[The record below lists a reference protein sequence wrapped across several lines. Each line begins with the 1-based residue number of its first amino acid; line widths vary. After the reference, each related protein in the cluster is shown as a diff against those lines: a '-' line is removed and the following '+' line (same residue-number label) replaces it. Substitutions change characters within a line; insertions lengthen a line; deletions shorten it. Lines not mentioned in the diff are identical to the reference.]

1 MGVYGTKNALEWS
14 SILRASRRLTD
25 IIIMANGS
33 VEAIELR
40 GFRKNS
46 DIYVAIG
53 LIGILA
59 LMIIP
64 LPAFIL
70 DIFLA
75 ANITIAL
82 SILLICLYTVQP
94 LDFSVFPSVLLV
106 TTLFRLALN
115 IASTRLILLHG
126 SEGGDAAGA
135 VIKAFGQFVVGGN
148 YIVGAVLFLILVVI
162 NFVVI
167 TKGAGRVAEV
177 AARFT
182 LDAMPGK
189 QMAIDADL
197 SAGLLTD
204 KEAKLRRMKISREA
218 DFYGSMDGASKF
230 VRGDAVAGIMIVL
243 INIFGGLII
252 GVWQQGMP
260 LMNALTNYTLLTIGE
275 GLVAQI
281 PALVISTAAGI
292 LVTRSADENSFGQ
305 ELTGQFMNYP
315 KAFFVSSGVMFLF
328 ALIPGLPHFAFLLL
342 AGVTFLIGKMAREK
356 AEVIE
361 ESVVSET
368 TAGEESIDQ
377 ASNIRP
383 LDVLELEVGYGL
395 VPMVDAAQNG
405 ELLERI
411 RSIRRQTAQ
420 KMGFVVPPIHIHDN
434 LQLKPYEYNL
444 LIRGAR
450 VGGSEL
456 TGQYLAMDSGTVTA
470 NLPGMTTKEPVFGLP
485 AVWIRSEDR
494 DQAQINGYT
503 VVDSTT
509 VVATHISEIIK
520 RYSHELVGRQE
531 MQQLL
536 DNVAVTAPK
545 VVDELI
551 PNLLNL
557 GTVLRVVKSLLKE
570 GVSIRDMRTI
580 LESLADYASL
590 TKDPDVLTEFVRQGL
605 GRFIVDQ
612 YKLEDDTLFLVTI
625 DREVEDMIAEAIQP
639 SDQGSYLAIEPAVA
653 QQIITSVRGMSE
665 RFGSSGAQ
673 PLLLASPSIRRH
685 VRKLIE
691 RFVPHMA
698 VLSHNE
704 IPQNVKIQSLG
715 VVSLNAG

>member
-1 MGVYGTKNALEWS
+1 MQN
-14 SILRASRRLTD
+14 RRFHTTRIKAADRDLF
-25 IIIMANGS
+25 MANGS
-33 VEAIELR
+33 VEAIELS
-40 GFRKNS
+40 GLRKSS
-46 DIYVAIG
+46 DIYVALG
-53 LIGILA
+53 LIGILS

-64 LPAFIL
+64 LPAFVL
-70 DIFLA
+70 DVFLA

-126 SEGGDAAGA
+126 SEGADSAGA

-204 KEAKLRRMKISREA
+204 KEAKNRRMKVSREA

-230 VRGDAVAGIMIVL
+230 VRGDAVAGIIIVM

-260 LMNALTNYTLLTIGE
+260 FMNALSNYTLLTIGE

-281 PALVISTAAGI
+281 PALIISTAAGI

-305 ELTGQFMNYP
+305 ELTGQFLNYP

-342 AGVTFLIGKMAREK
+342 AGVTFLVGKMAREK
-356 AEVIE
+356 AEVVE
-361 ESVVSET
+361 ETALAEI
-368 TAGEESIDQ
+368 TAGEESIEQ

-395 VPMVDAAQNG
+395 VPMVDAAQSG

-444 LIRGAR
+444 LVRGAR

-456 TGQYLAMDSGTVTA
+456 IGQFLAMDSGSV
-470 NLPGMTTKEPVFGLP
+470 TTKFEGNITREPVFGLP

-494 DQAQINGYT
+494 DQAQICGYT

-509 VVATHISEIIK
+509 VVATHVSEIVK
-520 RYSHELVGRQE
+520 RYSHELIGRQE

-536 DNVAVTAPK
+536 DNVAATAPK

-557 GTVLRVVKSLLKE
+557 GAVLRVVKNLLKE
-570 GVSIRDMRTI
+570 SVSIRDMRTI

-612 YKLEDDTLFLVTI
+612 YKIEDDTLLLVTI

-639 SDQGSYLAIEPAVA
+639 SDQGSFLALEPAIA
-653 QQIITSVRGMSE
+653 QQIITSVRSMSD

-673 PLLLASPSIRRH
+673 PVLLASPSIRRH

-704 IPQNVKIQSLG
+704 IPQNIKIQSLG
-715 VVSLNAG
+715 VVSLNVG

>member
-1 MGVYGTKNALEWS
+1 
-14 SILRASRRLTD
+14 
-25 IIIMANGS
+25 MANGT
-33 VEAIELR
+33 VEAIEL
-40 GFRKNS
+40 GGLRKNS
-46 DIYVAIG
+46 DIYVALA
-53 LIGILA
+53 LIGVLS

-64 LPAFIL
+64 LPAFLL
-70 DIFLA
+70 DVFLA
-75 ANITIAL
+75 TSITIAIV
-82 SILLICLYTVQP
+82 ILLVCLYTTHP
-94 LDFSVFPSVLLV
+94 LDFSVFPSILLV

-126 SEGGDAAGA
+126 SEGVEAAGA

-148 YIVGAVLFLILVVI
+148 YVVGAVIFLILVII

-177 AARFT
+177 TARFT

-197 SAGLLTD
+197 SAGMITE
-204 KEAKLRRMKISREA
+204 KEARARRIKVSREA

-230 VRGDAVAGIMIVL
+230 VRGDAIAGIMIVL

-252 GVWQQGMP
+252 GVFQQGMAVEA
-260 LMNALTNYTLLTIGE
+260 ALTNYTLLTIGE
-275 GLVAQI
+275 GLVAQV
-281 PALVISTAAGI
+281 PALIISTAAGI
-292 LVTRSADENSFGQ
+292 IVTRSADENNFGS
-305 ELTGQFMNYP
+305 EITGQFMNYP
-315 KAFFVSSGVMFLF
+315 KAFYVSSGVLFLF

-342 AGVTFLIGKMAREK
+342 SGVAFLVGKMAREK
-356 AEVIE
+356 AQVVE
-361 ESVVSET
+361 EMAMPDS
-368 TAGEESIDQ
+368 AGGEEASDQ
-377 ASNIRP
+377 AAIRP

-395 VPMVDAAQNG
+395 VPMVDAAQDG

-411 RSIRRQTAQ
+411 RSIRRQYAQ
-420 KMGFVVPPIHIHDN
+420 KLGFVVPPIHIHDN

-444 LIRGAR
+444 LIRGAK

-456 TGQYLAMDSGTVTA
+456 TGQYLAMDSGAVTGA
-470 NLPGMTTKEPVFGLP
+470 IQGVKTKEPVFGLDS
-485 AVWIRSEDR
+485 VWIGSDTR
-494 DQAQINGYT
+494 DEAQVMGYT

-509 VVATHISEIIK
+509 VVATHISEIVK
-520 RYSHELVGRQE
+520 RHAHELVGRQE

-536 DNVAVTAPK
+536 DNLSVTAPK

-557 GTVLRVVKSLLKE
+557 GTVLRVVKGLLKE
-570 GVSIRDMRTI
+570 GVSIRDLRTI
-580 LESLADYASL
+580 LETLADYASL

-612 YKLEDDTLFLVTI
+612 YKLEDDTLCLITMS
-625 DREVEDMIAEAIQP
+625 REVEDVIAEAIQP
-639 SDQGSYLAIEPAVA
+639 SDQGSYLAIEPNTAQLIIGAVRNMA
-653 QQIITSVRGMSE
+653 D
-665 RFGSSGAQ
+665 RFSASGAQ
-673 PLLLASPSIRRH
+673 PVLLASPSIRRH

-715 VVSLNAG
+715 VVSFNVG

>member
-1 MGVYGTKNALEWS
+1 MHKSPIYTTRDKAADRY
-14 SILRASRRLTD
+14 IF
-25 IIIMANGS
+25 MANDT

-46 DIYVAIG
+46 DIYVALG
-53 LIGILA
+53 LIGILS

-64 LPAFIL
+64 LPAFVL

-75 ANITIAL
+75 ANITISL

-126 SEGGDAAGA
+126 SEGAESAGA

-148 YIVGAVLFLILVVI
+148 YIVGAVLFLILVII

-204 KEAKLRRMKISREA
+204 KEAKRRRLKISREA

-260 LMNALTNYTLLTIGE
+260 LMNALSNYTLLTIGE

-305 ELTGQFMNYP
+305 ELTGQFLNYP

-342 AGVTFLIGKMAREK
+342 SGVTFLVGKMAREK
-356 AEVIE
+356 AEVVE
-361 ESVVSET
+361 ETALAEI

-456 TGQYLAMDSGTVTA
+456 TGQYLAMDSGGVTA

-485 AVWIRSEDR
+485 AVWIRGEDR

-509 VVATHISEIIK
+509 VVATHISEVIK

-557 GTVLRVVKSLLKE
+557 GTVLRVVKNLLKE
-570 GVSIRDMRTI
+570 SVSIRDMRTI

-612 YKLEDDTLFLVTI
+612 YKLEDETLFLVTI

-639 SDQGSYLAIEPAVA
+639 SDQGSYLAIEPAAA
-653 QQIITSVRGMSE
+653 QQIIASVRSMSD

-715 VVSLNAG
+715 VVSFNAG

>member
-1 MGVYGTKNALEWS
+1 
-14 SILRASRRLTD
+14 
-25 IIIMANGS
+25 MANGT

-46 DIYVAIG
+46 DIYVAVG

-70 DIFLA
+70 DLFLA

-126 SEGGDAAGA
+126 SEGAESAGA

-148 YIVGAVLFLILVVI
+148 YVVGAVLFLILVVI

-204 KEAKLRRMKISREA
+204 KEAKRRRLKISREA

-260 LMNALTNYTLLTIGE
+260 LMNALSNYTLLTIGE

-305 ELTGQFMNYP
+305 ELTGQFLNYP

-342 AGVTFLIGKMAREK
+342 SGVTFLLGKMAREK
-356 AEVIE
+356 AEVVE
-361 ESVVSET
+361 EAAQAET
-368 TAGEESIDQ
+368 TPGEESIDQ

-456 TGQYLAMDSGTVTA
+456 TGQYLAMDSGAVTA
-470 NLPGMTTKEPVFGLP
+470 ALPGMTTKEPVFGLP
-485 AVWIRSEDR
+485 AVWIRNEDR

-509 VVATHISEIIK
+509 VVATHVSEIIK

-557 GTVLRVVKSLLKE
+557 GTVLRVIKSLLKE

-580 LESLADYASL
+580 LECLADYASL

-612 YKLEDDTLFLVTI
+612 YKLDDETLFLITI
-625 DREVEDMIAEAIQP
+625 DREIEDMIAEAIQP
-639 SDQGSYLAIEPAVA
+639 SDQGSYLAIEPAIA
-653 QQIITSVRGMSE
+653 QQIISSVRSMSD
-665 RFGSSGAQ
+665 RFGASGAQ

-715 VVSLNAG
+715 VVSFNAG

>member
-1 MGVYGTKNALEWS
+1 
-14 SILRASRRLTD
+14 
-25 IIIMANGS
+25 MANGT
-33 VEAIELR
+33 VEAIELS
-40 GFRKNS
+40 GLRKNS
-46 DIYVAIG
+46 DIYVAVA
-53 LIGILA
+53 LIGVLA
-59 LMIIP
+59 LMIVP
-64 LPAFIL
+64 LPAFML

-75 ANITIAL
+75 ANLTISLA
-82 SILLICLYTVQP
+82 ILLVCLYTIHP

-126 SEGGDAAGA
+126 SEGVEAAGA

-148 YIVGAVLFLILVVI
+148 YVVGAVLFLILVII

-177 AARFT
+177 QARFT

-197 SAGLLTD
+197 SAGMISEKD
-204 KEAKLRRMKISREA
+204 ARARRIKIAREA

-230 VRGDAVAGIMIVL
+230 VRGDAVAGILIVMV
-243 INIFGGLII
+243 NIFGGLII
-252 GVWQQGMP
+252 GIFQQGMP
-260 LMNALTNYTLLTIGE
+260 IQAALTNYTLLTIGE
-275 GLVAQI
+275 GLVAQL
-281 PALVISTAAGI
+281 PALIISVAAGI
-292 LVTRSADENSFGQ
+292 IVTRSADDDNFGNAI
-305 ELTGQFMNYP
+305 TGQFMNYP
-315 KAFFVSSGVMFLF
+315 KAFYVSSGVLF
-328 ALIPGLPHFAFLLL
+328 VFGLIPGLPHFAFFLLSGVAFL
-342 AGVTFLIGKMAREK
+342 AGKMAREK
-356 AEVIE
+356 AQIVE
-361 ESVVSET
+361 EMALPET
-368 TAGEESIDQ
+368 GAGEESLDG
-377 ASNIRP
+377 ASSIRP

-395 VPMVDAAQNG
+395 VPMVDASQDG

-411 RSIRRQTAQ
+411 RSIRRQFAQ
-420 KMGFVVPPIHIHDN
+420 KMGFIVPPIHIHDN

-456 TGQYLAMDSGTVTA
+456 TGQYLAMDSGAVTFQ
-470 NLPGMTTKEPVFGLP
+470 LPGATTKEPVFGLP
-485 AVWIRSEDR
+485 AVWIGSNDR
-494 DQAQINGYT
+494 DQAQVNGYT

-509 VVATHISEIIK
+509 VVATHISEVIK

-536 DNVAVTAPK
+536 DNVAVNAPK
-545 VVDELI
+545 VVEELI
-551 PNLLNL
+551 PALLSL
-557 GTVLRVVKSLLKE
+557 GTVLRVIKGLLKE

-580 LESLADYASL
+580 LETLADYASL

-612 YKLEDDTLFLVTI
+612 YKLEDDTLCLITL
-625 DREVEDMIAEAIQP
+625 DREIEDTIAEAIQP
-639 SDQGSYLAIEPAVA
+639 SDQGSFLAIEPNTA
-653 QQIITSVRGMSE
+653 QQIITMIRSMAE
-665 RFGSSGAQ
+665 RFNVSGAQ
-673 PLLLASPSIRRH
+673 PVLLASPSIRRH

-715 VVSLNAG
+715 VVSINAG

>member
-1 MGVYGTKNALEWS
+1 
-14 SILRASRRLTD
+14 
-25 IIIMANGS
+25 MANGS
-33 VEAIELR
+33 VEAIELS

-46 DIYVAIG
+46 DIYVALG

-64 LPAFIL
+64 LPAFVL

-75 ANITIAL
+75 ANITVAL
-82 SILLICLYTVQP
+82 SILLICLYTIQP

-126 SEGGDAAGA
+126 SEGAESAGA

-148 YIVGAVLFLILVVI
+148 YVVGAVLFLILVII

-204 KEAKLRRMKISREA
+204 KEAKIRRMKISREA

-230 VRGDAVAGIMIVL
+230 VRGDAIAGILIVL
-243 INIFGGLII
+243 VNIFGGLII

-260 LMNALTNYTLLTIGE
+260 IMDALANYTLLTIGE
-275 GLVAQI
+275 GLVAQV

-305 ELTGQFMNYP
+305 ELTGQFLNYP
-315 KAFFVSSGVMFLF
+315 KAFFVASGVMFLF

-342 AGVTFLIGKMAREK
+342 SAVAFLVAKMAREK
-356 AEVIE
+356 AEVVE
-361 ESVVSET
+361 ESAVAET

-450 VGGSEL
+450 IGGSEL
-456 TGQYLAMDSGTVTA
+456 TGQYLAMDSGGVTA
-470 NLPGMTTKEPVFGLP
+470 TLPGVATKEPVFGLP
-485 AVWIRSEDR
+485 AVWIRNEER

-536 DNVAVTAPK
+536 DNVAVLAPK

-551 PNLLNL
+551 PALLNL
-557 GTVLRVVKSLLKE
+557 GTVLRVVKNLLKE

-612 YKLEDDTLFLVTI
+612 YKREDETLFLVTM
-625 DREVEDMIAEAIQP
+625 DREVEDTIAEAIQP
-639 SDQGSYLAIEPAVA
+639 SDQGNYLAIEPAVA
-653 QQIITSVRGMSE
+653 QQIIASVRMMSE

-673 PLLLASPSIRRH
+673 PVLLASPSIRRH
-685 VRKLIE
+685 VRKLNE

-704 IPQNVKIQSLG
+704 IPQNIKIQSLG
-715 VVSLNAG
+715 VVSFNAG

>member
-1 MGVYGTKNALEWS
+1 
-14 SILRASRRLTD
+14 
-25 IIIMANGS
+25 MANGTA
-33 VEAIELR
+33 EAIELR

-46 DIYVAIG
+46 DIYVALA
-53 LIGILA
+53 LIGILS

-64 LPAFIL
+64 LPAFFL

-75 ANITIAL
+75 ANITVAL
-82 SILLICLYTVQP
+82 AILMICLYTEQP

-126 SEGGDAAGA
+126 SEGAESAGA

-148 YIVGAVLFLILVVI
+148 YVVGTVIFLILVII

-197 SAGLLTD
+197 SAGLITD
-204 KEAKLRRMKISREA
+204 REAKARRSKVAREA

-230 VRGDAVAGIMIVL
+230 VRGDAVAGILIVMV
-243 INIFGGLII
+243 NIFGGLII

-260 LMNALTNYTLLTIGE
+260 LMNALSNYTLLTIGE

-281 PALVISTAAGI
+281 PALIISTAAGV

-305 ELTGQFMNYP
+305 ELTGQFLNYP
-315 KAFFVSSGVMFLF
+315 KAFYVSSGVLFLF

-342 AGVTFLIGKMAREK
+342 SGVTFLVGKMAREK
-356 AEVIE
+356 AQIVEDAAALPE
-361 ESVVSET
+361 A

-444 LIRGAR
+444 LIRGAK

-456 TGQYLAMDSGTVTA
+456 TGQYLAMDSGGVTSS
-470 NLPGMTTKEPVFGLP
+470 LPGTPTKEPVFGLP
-485 AVWIRSEDR
+485 AVWIRGEER
-494 DQAQINGYT
+494 DLAQVNGYT

-536 DNVAVTAPK
+536 DNVAVSAPK

-551 PNLLNL
+551 PGLLNL
-557 GTVLRVVKSLLKE
+557 GTVLRVIKNLLKE
-570 GVSIRDMRTI
+570 GVSVRDMRTI
-580 LESLADYASL
+580 LECLADYASL

-612 YKLEDDTLFLVTI
+612 YKLDDDSLYLITL
-625 DREVEDMIAEAIQP
+625 DREVEDLIAEAIQP
-639 SDQGSYLAIEPAVA
+639 SDQGSYLAIEPAAA
-653 QQIITSVRGMSE
+653 QQIISAIRNMSE
-665 RFGSSGAQ
+665 RFGMSGAQ
-673 PLLLASPSIRRH
+673 PVLLASPSIRRH

-715 VVSLNAG
+715 VVSSNAG

>member
-1 MGVYGTKNALEWS
+1 VGIYGMKNALGGGFDTS
-14 SILRASRRLTD
+14 CDKAVGRSF
-25 IIIMANGS
+25 IMANGS

-46 DIYVAIG
+46 DIYVAVG

-64 LPAFIL
+64 LPAFVL
-70 DIFLA
+70 DVFLA

-126 SEGGDAAGA
+126 SEGAESAGA

-148 YIVGAVLFLILVVI
+148 YIVGAVLFLILVII

-204 KEAKLRRMKISREA
+204 KEAKRRRLKISREA

-260 LMNALTNYTLLTIGE
+260 LMNALSNYTLLTIGE

-305 ELTGQFMNYP
+305 ELTGQFLNYP

-342 AGVTFLIGKMAREK
+342 SGVTFLIGKTAREK
-356 AEVIE
+356 AEVVE
-361 ESVVSET
+361 EAAQAEAT
-368 TAGEESIDQ
+368 PGEESIDQ

-395 VPMVDAAQNG
+395 VPMVDAAQSG

-456 TGQYLAMDSGTVTA
+456 TGQYLAMDSGAVTA

-485 AVWIRSEDR
+485 AIWIRNEDR

-509 VVATHISEIIK
+509 VVATHVSEIIK

-580 LESLADYASL
+580 LESLADYAAL

-639 SDQGSYLAIEPAVA
+639 SDQGSYLAIEPAIA
-653 QQIITSVRGMSE
+653 QQIISSVRSMSE
-665 RFGSSGAQ
+665 RFGTSGAQ

-715 VVSLNAG
+715 VVSFNAG

>member
-1 MGVYGTKNALEWS
+1 
-14 SILRASRRLTD
+14 
-25 IIIMANGS
+25 MANGTVS
-33 VEAIELR
+33 AIELS
-40 GFRKNS
+40 GLRKNS
-46 DIYVAIG
+46 DIYVAVA
-53 LIGILA
+53 LIGVLS

-64 LPAFIL
+64 LPAFLL
-70 DIFLA
+70 DVFLA
-75 ANITIAL
+75 TSITLAL
-82 SILLICLYTVQP
+82 CILLVCLYTKHP
-94 LDFSVFPSVLLV
+94 LDFSVFPSILLV

-126 SEGGDAAGA
+126 SEGVEAAGS

-148 YIVGAVLFLILVVI
+148 YVVGAVIFLILVII

-177 AARFT
+177 TARFT

-197 SAGLLTD
+197 SAGMITEKD
-204 KEAKLRRMKISREA
+204 ARARRIKISREA

-230 VRGDAVAGIMIVL
+230 VRGDAVAGILIVL
-243 INIFGGLII
+243 VNIFGGLII
-252 GVWQQGMP
+252 GVFQQGMP
-260 LMNALTNYTLLTIGE
+260 IQTALTNYTLLTIGE

-281 PALVISTAAGI
+281 PALIISTAAGI
-292 LVTRSADENSFGQ
+292 IVTRSADEDNFGN
-305 ELTGQFMNYP
+305 EITGQFMNYP
-315 KAFFVSSGVMFLF
+315 KAFYVSSGVLFLF

-342 AGVTFLIGKMAREK
+342 SGATLLAGKMAREK
-356 AEVIE
+356 AQIVEEAGSLDEVGSSE
-361 ESVVSET
+361 ESE
-368 TAGEESIDQ
+368 DQ
-377 ASNIRP
+377 ASSIRP

-395 VPMVDAAQNG
+395 VPMVDASQDG

-411 RSIRRQTAQ
+411 RSIRRQYAQ
-420 KMGFVVPPIHIHDN
+420 KLGFVVPPIHIHDN

-456 TGQYLAMDSGTVTA
+456 TGQYLAMDSGAVTGTLEGA
-470 NLPGMTTKEPVFGLP
+470 STKEPVFGLP
-485 AVWIRSEDR
+485 SVWISSDR
-494 DQAQINGYT
+494 RDDAQVKGYT

-509 VVATHISEIIK
+509 VVATHISEIVK
-520 RYSHELVGRQE
+520 RHAHELVGRQE

-536 DNVAVTAPK
+536 DNLAVSAPK
-545 VVDELI
+545 VVEELV

-557 GTVLRVVKSLLKE
+557 GTILRVVKSLLKE
-570 GVSIRDMRTI
+570 AVSIRDLRTI
-580 LESLADYASL
+580 METLADYASL
-590 TKDPDVLTEFVRQGL
+590 TKDPDVLAEFVRQGL

-612 YKLEDDTLFLVTI
+612 YKLEDDTLYLITLT
-625 DREVEDMIAEAIQP
+625 REVEDIIAEAIQP
-639 SDQGSYLAIEPAVA
+639 SDQGSFLAIEPNTA
-653 QQIITSVRGMSE
+653 QQIITAIRTMAD
-665 RFGSSGAQ
+665 RFGMSGAQ
-673 PLLLASPSIRRH
+673 PVLLASPSIRRH

-715 VVSLNAG
+715 VVSINVG

>member
-1 MGVYGTKNALEWS
+1 MQKMAVQYDTRQGGLL
-14 SILRASRRLTD
+14 ILP
-25 IIIMANGS
+25 MANGS
-33 VEAIELR
+33 VEAIELS

-64 LPAFIL
+64 LPAFVL

-82 SILLICLYTVQP
+82 SILLICLYTIQP

-126 SEGGDAAGA
+126 SEGAESAGA

-148 YIVGAVLFLILVVI
+148 YIVGAVLFLILVII

-204 KEAKLRRMKISREA
+204 KEAKRRRLKISREA

-252 GVWQQGMP
+252 GIWQQGMP
-260 LMNALTNYTLLTIGE
+260 LMNALSNYTLLTIGE

-305 ELTGQFMNYP
+305 EMTGQFLNYP

-328 ALIPGLPHFAFLLL
+328 ALIPGLPHFAFFLLSGI
-342 AGVTFLIGKMAREK
+342 AFLLGKMAREK
-356 AEVIE
+356 AEIVE
-361 ESVVSET
+361 ETAVAEA

-395 VPMVDAAQNG
+395 VPMVDASQNG

-485 AVWIRSEDR
+485 AVWIRGEDR

-536 DNVAVTAPK
+536 DNVAVSAPK

-625 DREVEDMIAEAIQP
+625 DREIEDLIAEAIQP
-639 SDQGSYLAIEPAVA
+639 SDQGSYLAIEPAIA
-653 QQIITSVRGMSE
+653 QQIITSVRTLSE
-665 RFGSSGAQ
+665 RFGMSGAQ
-673 PLLLASPSIRRH
+673 PVLLASPSIRRH

-715 VVSLNAG
+715 VVSLNVG

>member
-1 MGVYGTKNALEWS
+1 
-14 SILRASRRLTD
+14 
-25 IIIMANGS
+25 MANGA
-33 VEAIELR
+33 VEAIELS

-46 DIYVAIG
+46 DIYVAVA
-53 LIGILA
+53 LIGILS

-64 LPAFIL
+64 LPAFLL

-82 SILLICLYTVQP
+82 VILLVCLYTIHP
-94 LDFSVFPSVLLV
+94 LDFSVFPSILLV

-115 IASTRLILLHG
+115 IASTRLILMHG
-126 SEGGDAAGA
+126 SEGVEAAGS

-148 YIVGAVLFLILVVI
+148 YVVGAVIFLILVII

-177 AARFT
+177 TARFT

-197 SAGLLTD
+197 SAGMITE
-204 KEAKLRRMKISREA
+204 KEARTRRLRISREA

-230 VRGDAVAGIMIVL
+230 VRGDAIAGILIVL
-243 INIFGGLII
+243 VNIFGGLII
-252 GVWQQGMP
+252 GVFQQGMP
-260 LMNALTNYTLLTIGE
+260 IQAALTNYTLLTVGE

-281 PALVISTAAGI
+281 PALIISTAAGI
-292 LVTRSADENSFGQ
+292 IVTRSADENNFGT
-305 ELTGQFMNYP
+305 EISGQFLNYP
-315 KAFFVSSGVMFLF
+315 KAFYVSSGVMFLF

-342 AGVTFLIGKMAREK
+342 SGATFLAGKMAREK
-356 AEVIE
+356 AQ
-361 ESVVSET
+361 VVEDMAMPE
-368 TAGEESIDQ
+368 AGEGEETLDQ
-377 ASNIRP
+377 GSAIRP

-395 VPMVDAAQNG
+395 VPMVDASQDG

-411 RSIRRQTAQ
+411 RSIRRQYAQ
-420 KMGFVVPPIHIHDN
+420 KLGFVVPPIHIHDN
-434 LQLKPYEYNL
+434 LQLKPYEYTL

-456 TGQYLAMDSGTVTA
+456 TGQYLAMDSGSVTSA
-470 NLPGMTTKEPVFGLP
+470 VSGVGIKEPVFGLP
-485 AVWIRSEDR
+485 AVWISGDKR
-494 DQAQINGYT
+494 DEAQINGYT

-520 RYSHELVGRQE
+520 RHAHELVGRQE
-531 MQQLL
+531 IQQLL
-536 DNVAVTAPK
+536 DNVAITAPK
-545 VVDELI
+545 VVEELI

-557 GTVLRVVKSLLKE
+557 GTVLRVVKNLLKE

-580 LESLADYASL
+580 LETLADYAGL
-590 TKDPDVLTEFVRQGL
+590 TKDPDVLSEFVRQGL

-612 YKLEDDTLFLVTI
+612 FTMEDDSLSLFTL
-625 DREVEDMIAEAIQP
+625 DREVEDIIAEAIQP
-639 SDQGSYLAIEPAVA
+639 SDQGSYLAIEPNVA
-653 QQIITSVRGMSE
+653 QQIITSIRSMSE
-665 RFGSSGAQ
+665 RCGMSGAQ
-673 PLLLASPSIRRH
+673 PVLLASPSIRRH

-691 RFVPHMA
+691 RFVPHLA

-715 VVSLNAG
+715 VVNIHVG

>member
-1 MGVYGTKNALEWS
+1 
-14 SILRASRRLTD
+14 
-25 IIIMANGS
+25 MANGTTDT
-33 VEAIELR
+33 IELR

-46 DIYVAIG
+46 DIYVAIA
-53 LIGILA
+53 LIGVLS
-59 LMIIP
+59 LMVIP
-64 LPAFIL
+64 LPAFFL
-70 DIFLA
+70 DLFLA
-75 ANITIAL
+75 TNITIAL
-82 SILLICLYTVQP
+82 SILLVCLYTQHP

-126 SEGGDAAGA
+126 SEGVEAAGA

-148 YIVGAVLFLILVVI
+148 YVVGAVIFLILVII

-177 AARFT
+177 TARFT

-197 SAGLLTD
+197 SAGMITE
-204 KEAKLRRMKISREA
+204 KEAKARRIKISREA

-230 VRGDAVAGIMIVL
+230 VRGDAVAGILIVMV
-243 INIFGGLII
+243 NIFGGLVI

-260 LMNALTNYTLLTIGE
+260 LQAALANYTLLTIGE

-281 PALVISTAAGI
+281 PALIISTAAGI
-292 LVTRSADENSFGQ
+292 IVTRSADENNFGV
-305 ELTGQFMNYP
+305 EITGQFMNYP
-315 KAFFVSSGVMFLF
+315 KAFYVSSGVLFLF
-328 ALIPGLPHFAFLLL
+328 AMIPGLPHFAFLLL
-342 AGVTFLIGKMAREK
+342 SGATLLVGKMAREK
-356 AEVIE
+356 AQVVAEEVGAPE
-361 ESVVSET
+361 AAS
-368 TAGEESIDQ
+368 GEEAIDQ
-377 ASNIRP
+377 ASTIRP

-395 VPMVDAAQNG
+395 VPMVDASQDG

-411 RSIRRQTAQ
+411 RSIRRQYAQ

-434 LQLKPYEYNL
+434 LQLRPYEYNL

-456 TGQYLAMDSGTVTA
+456 TGQYLAMDSGAVTSA
-470 NLPGMTTKEPVFGLP
+470 LPGNATKEPVFGLP
-485 AVWIRSEDR
+485 AVWIRSDDR
-494 DQAQINGYT
+494 DQAQVSGYT

-520 RYSHELVGRQE
+520 RYAHELVGRQE
-531 MQQLL
+531 LQQLL
-536 DNVAVTAPK
+536 DNVAVSAPK
-545 VVDELI
+545 VVEELI
-551 PNLLNL
+551 PNQLNL
-557 GTVLRVVKSLLKE
+557 GTVLRVVKGLLKE

-580 LESLADYASL
+580 LETLADYAGL

-612 YKLEDDTLFLVTI
+612 YKLDDDTLYLI
-625 DREVEDMIAEAIQP
+625 ALDREVEDVIAEAIQP
-639 SDQGSYLAIEPAVA
+639 SDQGSFLAIEPNVA
-653 QQIITSVRGMSE
+653 QQIITTIRAMAD

-673 PLLLASPSIRRH
+673 PVLLASPTIRRH

-691 RFVPHMA
+691 RFIPHMA

-704 IPQNVKIQSLG
+704 IPQNIKIQSLG
-715 VVSLNAG
+715 VVSVNAG

>member
-1 MGVYGTKNALEWS
+1 
-14 SILRASRRLTD
+14 
-25 IIIMANGS
+25 MANSS
-33 VEAIELR
+33 VEAIELG

-53 LIGILA
+53 LIGVLA

-82 SILLICLYTVQP
+82 SILLICLYTIQP

-106 TTLFRLALN
+106 TTLFRLSLN

-126 SEGGDAAGA
+126 SEGAESAGA

-148 YIVGAVLFLILVVI
+148 YIVGAVLFLILVII

-204 KEAKLRRMKISREA
+204 TEAKARRLKISREA

-230 VRGDAVAGIMIVL
+230 VRGDAVAGILIVL

-260 LMNALTNYTLLTIGE
+260 IMNALTNYTLLTIGE

-305 ELTGQFMNYP
+305 ELTGQLLHYP
-315 KAFFVSSGVMFLF
+315 KAFSVASGVMFLF

-342 AGVTFLIGKMAREK
+342 AGVTFLLSKMAREK
-356 AEVIE
+356 KDVVE
-361 ESVVSET
+361 EALET
-368 TAGEESIDQ
+368 EAATGDESIDQ
-377 ASNIRP
+377 ASDIRP

-456 TGQYLAMDSGTVTA
+456 TGQYLAMDSGGVTFR
-470 NLPGMTTKEPVFGLP
+470 LPGTATKEPVFGLP

-494 DQAQINGYT
+494 DQAQVNGYT

-520 RYSHELVGRQE
+520 RYSHELIGRQE

-536 DNVAVTAPK
+536 DNLAVTAPK

-557 GTVLRVVKSLLKE
+557 GTVLRVVKNLLKE

-612 YKLEDDTLFLVTI
+612 YKLEEDTLFLITL
-625 DREVEDMIAEAIQP
+625 DREIEDLIADAIQP
-639 SDQGSYLAIEPAVA
+639 SDQGSFLAVEPVAA
-653 QQIITSVRGMSE
+653 QQIIAAIRNMSE

-685 VRKLIE
+685 VRKMIE

-715 VVSLNAG
+715 VVTLHAG

>member
-1 MGVYGTKNALEWS
+1 
-14 SILRASRRLTD
+14 
-25 IIIMANGS
+25 MANGS
-33 VEAIELR
+33 IEAVEIG

-46 DIYVAIG
+46 DIYVALG
-53 LIGILA
+53 LIGILS

-64 LPAFIL
+64 LPAFVL

-126 SEGGDAAGA
+126 SEGAESAGA

-167 TKGAGRVAEV
+167 TKGAGRIAEV

-197 SAGLLTD
+197 SAGMVTE
-204 KEAKLRRMKISREA
+204 KEAKSRRLKLSREA
-218 DFYGSMDGASKF
+218 EFYGSMDGASKF

-260 LMNALTNYTLLTIGE
+260 LVAALSNYTLLTIGE

-281 PALVISTAAGI
+281 PALIISTAAGI

-305 ELTGQFMNYP
+305 ELTGQFLNYP
-315 KAFFVSSGVMFLF
+315 KAFYVSSGVMFLF
-328 ALIPGLPHFAFLLL
+328 ALIPGLPHFAFLMLS
-342 AGVTFLIGKMAREK
+342 GVTFLVGKMAREK
-356 AEVIE
+356 AEIVE
-361 ESVVSET
+361 ETALSEA

-395 VPMVDAAQNG
+395 VPMVDASQNG

-434 LQLKPYEYNL
+434 LQLRPYEYNL
-444 LIRGAR
+444 LIRGAK

-456 TGQYLAMDSGTVTA
+456 TGQYLAMDSGAVTA
-470 NLPGMTTKEPVFGLP
+470 KMSGTTTKEPVFGLP
-485 AVWIRSEDR
+485 AVWIRNEER
-494 DQAQINGYT
+494 DLAQVNGYT

-545 VVDELI
+545 VVEELV
-551 PNLLNL
+551 PGLLNL

-612 YKLEDDTLFLVTI
+612 YKVEDETLFLATI
-625 DREVEDMIAEAIQP
+625 DREVEDLIAEAIQP

-653 QQIITSVRGMSE
+653 QQIISSVRSVSE
-665 RFGSSGAQ
+665 RFGTTGAQ
-673 PLLLASPSIRRH
+673 PVLLASPSIRRH

-704 IPQNVKIQSLG
+704 IPQNVKIQSIG
-715 VVSLNAG
+715 VVGFNAG